1 MGKIIKLD
9 DIVKRREERERKE
22 FQDKIEG
29 GINEMM
35 GRLKK
40 KREFEKKK
48 KSFSKKLLRFLG
60 KTIGIGLLILL
71 VLSIAALIKLLII
84 WLF

>member
-1 MGKIIKLD
+1 MGKIIRLD
-9 DIVKRREERERKE
+9 DIVKRREEKERKE

-29 GINEMM
+29 GINQMM
-35 GRLKK
+35 GRLNKQ
-40 KREFEKKK
+40 REFKK
-48 KSFSKKLLRFLG
+48 KSSPLTKKIIPFLA

-71 VLSIAALIKLLII
+71 LLSIIALIKLLII

>member
-9 DIVKRREERERKE
+9 DIVKRREEREQKE
-22 FQDKIEG
+22 FQNKIEG

-40 KREFEKKK
+40 RRELEKKSK
-48 KSFSKKLLRFLG
+48 PLSKKIVPFLG
-60 KTIGIGLLILL
+60 KGIGIGLLILIG
-71 VLSIAALIKLLII
+71 LSIAALIKLLIV